1 MSESILNSTKNAL
14 MIADDYTVFDGQI
27 IMFINS
33 VFSDLEQLG
42 VGPEVGFQITDA
54 TTTWDAFLGLDPR
67 LNNVKTYMFL
77 RVRLL
82 FDPPTTS
89 YQITA
94 FDKQREELEVR
105 MLMRAEH
112 TNWVDPN
119 PTVDE
124 ELLDELYIVDGGSA

>member
-1 MSESILNSTKNAL
+1 MSESILKSTKAAL
-14 MIADDYTVFDGQI
+14 LLAEDYTVFDPQI
-27 IMFINS
+27 IMYINT

-42 VGPEVGFQITDA
+42 VGPAVGFQISDA
-54 TTTWDAFLGLDPR
+54 TTTWDAFLGTDPR
-67 LNNVKTYMFL
+67 LNNVKTYMYL

-89 YQITA
+89 YQIAA

-112 TNWVDPN
+112 TNWVDPDP
-119 PTVDE
+119 PTDPFGDIIDAGYV
-124 ELLDELYIVDGGSA
+124 

>member
-1 MSESILNSTKNAL
+1 MSESILNSTKHAL
-14 MIADDYTVFDGQI
+14 LLAEDYTVFDPQI
-27 IMFINS
+27 IMYINT

-42 VGPEVGFQITDA
+42 VGPSVGFQISDA
-54 TTTWDAFLGLDPR
+54 TTTWDAFLGTDPR
-67 LNNVKTYMFL
+67 LNNVKTYMYL

-89 YQITA
+89 YQIAA

-112 TNWVDPN
+112 TNWVDPD
-119 PTVDE
+119 PD
-124 ELLDELYIVDGGSA
+124 LGLDEVIDLGYP